1 MPQRIVIDAQAFA
14 RDSRSLNGELPVVC
28 LDRAHDWLADTAGAL
43 KYHIEGGMSDHGKP
57 MLRLEIEGVLSVRC
71 QRCLEGIRYPL
82 NVRNVLECV
91 DGEYALTREEL
102 GNGSR
107 DFLPVWSEIDVV
119 ALIEDEVILQLPIAP
134 RHEDCVLPRAGRDAA
149 ERVSPFAVLESLKN
163 GKAR

>member
-14 RDSRSLNGELPVVC
+14 RDSKSLDGELPIVC

-43 KYHIEGGMSDHGKP
+43 KYRIEGGMSDREKP
-57 MLRLEIEGVLSVRC
+57 MLRLEIDGVLFVRC

-91 DGEYALTREEL
+91 DDEYALTREEL
-102 GNGSR
+102 GDGSR
-107 DFLPVWSEIDVV
+107 DFLPAWSEIDVV
-119 ALIEDEVILQLPIAP
+119 ALIEDEVILHLPIAP
-134 RHEDCVLPRAGRDAA
+134 RHEDCVLPGTGQGGA

-163 GKAR
+163 GKAQ